1 MPIRGENMVMDE
13 GTTDMTLA
21 MPAAGG
27 VGMIAPPGAHRAA
40 PGETEPLG
48 QFGAR
53 QLGNVL
59 RRRKGLILSIVLAVV
74 GLVGLF
80 EFFQPREYQAVS
92 VLSVE
97 APLGE
102 DGAEQAASA
111 AETEMRIETETQ
123 TLASHG
129 FARAIV
135 SDLALLDK
143 PAFAGAGAG
152 PGRTAQAGPEALD
165 AAANMLLSM
174 VQVTR
179 VPRTQLINI
188 AVTSPSPSLS
198 ALIANRVAQIRQTRS
213 LAVQMHRQD
222 GLIALLT
229 QRAQQAGAAVRSAE
243 QAVAD
248 FRRANGMLVGAG
260 GAADLTQINQIMAE
274 AAVAG
279 AARAESAARVA
290 QVDIAAGLRATPD
303 SATSPLLV
311 QQQQRY
317 AELLQRRAELS
328 SFYGPGHP
336 ELANV
341 LAQITEVKHN
351 MDAESARV
359 RRTAAAEAAIAT
371 AHDRTLAQG
380 DASGAAARES
390 QLRDYLG
397 GLTATGYRNTAANVR
412 LAALERAAEAQ
423 RDLYLG
429 LVNRL
434 KLIWA
439 AAGDSVTLSL
449 QSAAQT
455 PSSPVSPTPVKSLMV
470 AFVGSGMLALILAF
484 ALEMADRRLRSA
496 EQIRRHFGLPTFAM
510 IPLHREGLTPVLADN
525 PVFRHPES
533 VFAEATRV
541 LQGEVARR
549 HAGDGGQIV
558 LITSPLPGDGK
569 SSVALCL
576 GAAAIEAGKRVV
588 IVDLD
593 VRRPSQLQAVQR
605 ERDAPDLLAYFRGD
619 APIQRLLPAEQPADS
634 DVETLAI
641 TTLSV
646 DGPVDNPASVI
657 TAARLARLF
666 DDLRDRFDLIIV
678 DAPPVLA
685 VHDASTMSALADTT
699 LMVVRWGH
707 TVIEEVET
715 SLDLLRRPVTGVV
728 FDGVDYAAHARGRYG
743 DAIQFLP
750 RAAAYYAETGAA
762 RAHVWRRL
770 LARLGLRSGVAA

>member
-1 MPIRGENMVMDE
+1 MVMDS
-13 GTTDMTLA
+13 GTTDTALA
-21 MPAAGG
+21 WPTGTA
-27 VGMIAPPGAHRAA
+27 VGLPAPPPAFGRAPA
-40 PGETEPLG
+40 GDAEPLG

-53 QLGNVL
+53 QLGNVI
-59 RRRKGLILSIVLAVV
+59 RRRKWLILSIMLIIV

-80 EFFQPREYQAVS
+80 EFLETPQYQAVS

-102 DGAEQAASA
+102 DGAERSANA

-129 FARAIV
+129 FARAV
-135 SDLALLDK
+135 VKDLALLDN
-143 PAFAGAGAG
+143 PAFTGNEAAPGATQKA
-152 PGRTAQAGPEALD
+152 TAAELD
-165 AAANMLLSM
+165 AAASQLLSM

-179 VPRTQLINI
+179 VPRTQLIKV
-188 AVTSPSPSLS
+188 AVTTVSASLS
-198 ALIANRVAQIRQTRS
+198 ATIANRFAHVRQVQD

-229 QRAQQAGAAVRSAE
+229 ERARKAGVEVRNAEAAVAN
-243 QAVAD
+243 

-279 AARAESAARVA
+279 GARAEAAARTA
-290 QVDIAAGLRATPD
+290 QVDVAAGLRPSPE

-341 LAQITEVKHN
+341 IAQIAEVKQN
-351 MDAESARV
+351 MEAESGRV

-371 AHDRTLAQG
+371 AHDRTMAQG
-380 DASGAAARES
+380 DASGAAAREG

-397 GLTATGYRNTAANVR
+397 GLTAMGYRNTAANVR
-412 LAALERAAEAQ
+412 LAELERAADAQ

-455 PSSPVSPTPVKSLMV
+455 PSSPVSPTPAKSLMV
-470 AFVGSGMLALILAF
+470 AVVGSGVLALILAF

-510 IPLHREGLTPVLADN
+510 IPQHREGLTAVLLDN
-525 PVFRHPES
+525 PIFRHPES
-533 VFAEATRV
+533 VFAEAARV
-541 LQGEVARR
+541 LQGEVTRR
-549 HAGDGGQIV
+549 HAGQEGQIV

-576 GAAAIEAGKRVV
+576 GAAAVEAGKRVV

-593 VRRPSQLQAVQR
+593 LRRPSQLQALQR
-605 ERDAPDLLAYFRGD
+605 ESDAPDLLAYFRGD
-619 APIQRLLPAEQPADS
+619 APIQRLLPADQPADS
-634 DVETLAI
+634 PVETLAI

-646 DGPVDNPASVI
+646 DGPVENPGNVI
-657 TAARLARLF
+657 TAARLGRLF

-685 VHDASTMSALADTT
+685 VRDASTMSALADTT

-707 TVIEEVET
+707 TVIEEAAT
-715 SLDLLRRPVTGVV
+715 SLELLRQPVSGVV

-750 RAAAYYAETGAA
+750 RAAAYYAQGEAA
-762 RAHVWRRL
+762 GVRAWHRL
-770 LARLGLRSGVAA
+770 LAKLGLRSASRT